1 MILVLLIL
9 PVYIL
14 YRLTTGPNTTSTNAL
29 CMGVLLIFT
38 LLFSAELTFFTRA
51 KRHEILA
58 AAAGYCAVLVVFIGN
73 VTGRGGF
80 GSH

>member
-1 MILVLLIL
+1 
-9 PVYIL
+9 
-14 YRLTTGPNTTSTNAL
+14 
-29 CMGVLLIFT
+29 